1 MPKDIV
7 NQAKQY
13 VTQILETLKDRW
25 FLYHNLKHT
34 IEVLNRATYLAEKEG
49 LNEEELE
56 IIQLGALFHDIGFI
70 KRYEQNES
78 IGAEI
83 AKKFL
88 LKNNYPDHKILKVTE
103 IIISTNPI
111 IEPKCKLWAVLKDAD
126 LDNMWREDFLSK
138 NMLLRYECKFIRGLN
153 IKEKIRL
160 EKTLDFL
167 KEINMYTNTQ
177 KKERKLSFE
186 ENKNTL
192 AKLIWQKL
200 ENI

>member
-7 NQAKQY
+7 NHAKQY
-13 VTQILETLKDRW
+13 VTEVLETLKDRW

-34 IEVLNRATYLAEKEG
+34 IEVLNRSTYLAEKEG
-49 LNEEELE
+49 VSVEDLE
-56 IIQLGALFHDIGFI
+56 IIQLGALFHDLGFV

-83 AKKFL
+83 AQNFLMENDYPEYKTKK
-88 LKNNYPDHKILKVTE
+88 VVE
-103 IIISTNPI
+103 IILSTSPL
-111 IEPKCKLWAVLKDAD
+111 IEPKCKLWAILKDAD

-138 NMLLRYECKFIRGLN
+138 NMLLRYECKFIKGLKIN
-153 IKEKIRL
+153 EKIRL

-177 KKERKLSFE
+177 KKERAWNFE

-192 AKLIWQKL
+192 AKLIWQRTKA
-200 ENI
+200 I